1 MNKRIRTGLV
11 STALVAASFIGAG
24 VVSAQVDD
32 TAPTDTTTE
41 QPADEAPA
49 DEAPTDGETGDRA
62 ERRAERGERRA
73 ARAQATA
80 DLLGIEVDELRTA
93 FEDGQTLADLAEANE
108 VDVQTIID
116 AKVAAKTERINAAV
130 ESGRLTADE
139 AADKL
144 AEVEERV
151 TTRVNE
157 GHPERGERGERGERP
172 GRGPVSDAAPA
183 DDQAG

>member
-11 STALVAASFIGAG
+11 STALVAGTFIGAG

-32 TAPTDTTTE
+32 TVPTDTTTE

-49 DEAPTDGETGDRA
+49 DEAPADGETEDRGP
-62 ERRAERGERRA
+62 RGERGERRA

-80 DLLGIEVDELRTA
+80 DLLGLEVDELRTA
-93 FEDGQTLADLAEANE
+93 FQDGQTLADVAEANG
-108 VDVQTIID
+108 VDVQTVID
-116 AKVAAKTERINAAV
+116 AQVASQTERINAAV

-144 AEVEERV
+144 AEVGERV

-157 GHPERGERGERGERP
+157 GRPERGERQ
-172 GRGPVSDAAPA
+172 GRGQASDAAPA